1 MATRT
6 VMKRSFDDACSPRH
20 YEAYVELNAEKKC
33 RSVTSIVTTA
43 DTLASEGPGSE
54 SDDGRRSPAT
64 LAAVAASGAKFE
76 RLFNGGGA
84 SRAPADDDDDA
95 VVSAERIRSTLA
107 RGLHRHFAAAVA
119 AELVDGAVDGTRAGA
134 HDHNPKTTTP
144 PRALHTELLRVVS
157 LLEHRDA
164 PAKS

>member
-33 RSVTSIVTTA
+33 RSVTSIVTIA
-43 DTLASEGPGSE
+43 DALASEGPGSE
-54 SDDGRRSPAT
+54 SDDGRRSPAPP
-64 LAAVAASGAKFE
+64 AAVAASGAKFE

-84 SRAPADDDDDA
+84 RAMADDEA
-95 VVSAERIRSTLA
+95 IESAERIRSTLA
-107 RGLHRHFAAAVA
+107 RGLHRHFAAVVA
-119 AELVDGAVDGTRAGA
+119 AELVDGAVDGTCSGA
-134 HDHNPKTTTP
+134 NDRDPKTGAP
-144 PRALHTELLRVVS
+144 PRALHTELLRVVA

>member
-33 RSVTSIVTTA
+33 RSVTSIVTIA
-43 DTLASEGPGSE
+43 DALASEGPGSE

-64 LAAVAASGAKFE
+64 PAAVAASGAKFE

-84 SRAPADDDDDA
+84 RAMADDEA
-95 VVSAERIRSTLA
+95 IESAERIRSTLA

-144 PRALHTELLRVVS
+144 PRALHTELLRVVA